1 MIKIILSFFFI
12 ISPTLSYS
20 HSQLTEILPRE
31 NVVYSKT
38 PPEIKLKFR
47 SQVKLVKID
56 LNNINDENQKLKLN
70 LDSLTQRS
78 KEFVIPMPKISSGKY
93 NILWRALSPDGNP
106 TQRSVHAREQQSG
119 QPPELLPIGE
129 RSR

>member
-12 ISPTLSYS
+12 ISPTISYS

-93 NILWRALSPDGNP
+93 NILWRALSPDGHIIKGK
-106 TQRSVHAREQQSG
+106 SEFEVK
-119 QPPELLPIGE
+119 
-129 RSR
+129 

>member
-12 ISPTLSYS
+12 LNPTLSYS
-20 HSQLTEILPRE
+20 HSQLTEILPRK
-31 NVVYSKT
+31 NVVYKKT

-56 LNNINDENQKLKLN
+56 LSNINDKNQKLKLN
-70 LDSLTQRS
+70 LDSLNKRS

-93 NILWRALSPDGNP
+93 NIFWRALSPDGHIIKGK
-106 TQRSVHAREQQSG
+106 SEFEVK
-119 QPPELLPIGE
+119 
-129 RSR
+129 

>member
-1 MIKIILSFFFI
+1 MVTNLINFSGKNMIKIILSFFFI

-56 LNNINDENQKLKLN
+56 LNNINEKNQKLKLN
-70 LDSLTQRS
+70 LDSLNKRS

-93 NILWRALSPDGNP
+93 NILWRALSPDGHIIKGK
-106 TQRSVHAREQQSG
+106 SEFEVK
-119 QPPELLPIGE
+119 
-129 RSR
+129 

>member
-1 MIKIILSFFFI
+1 MIKIILSLLFI
-12 ISPTLSYS
+12 LSPTLSYS

-56 LNNINDENQKLKLN
+56 LNRNLHNLRCSLKYQ
-70 LDSLTQRS
+70 TY
-78 KEFVIPMPKISSGKY
+78 V
-93 NILWRALSPDGNP
+93 
-106 TQRSVHAREQQSG
+106 
-119 QPPELLPIGE
+119 
-129 RSR
+129 